1 MSRIGV
7 FVCDCG
13 LNIAKTVRVP
23 EVVEFAKTLPDVV
36 VAQEYK
42 FMCSTPGQ
50 EIIQNDIKEHRL
62 DRVIVAACSPLM
74 HEKTFRKVIEKA
86 GLNQYLLSIVNIREH
101 VSWVTED
108 EEVATRKAKAL
119 INGAVYRARL
129 LNPLTSRFIDVNP
142 NVLVIGGGIAGIQ
155 AALEVADAGKKV
167 YLVERTPSV
176 GGHMAQFDKTFPTL
190 DCSAFI
196 LTPKMDAVNQHPNIN
211 LMTYC
216 EVTEVKGFV
225 GNFTVTV
232 KQKARYIDH
241 EKCNACLACT
251 QKCPGKAMSEFDEG
265 IVRRKSVYIPFPQA
279 VPQKPVIDRESCV
292 FFKTGKCQLCKKVCE
307 QGAVDFEQEDKFE
320 EVQVGAIIVATGY
333 DLMDTKPLVQYGYGK
348 YPGVFHSLEVERIF
362 NAAGPTGGKVVMRDM
377 KTAPR
382 SVAILHCIGSRDKNN
397 FEHCSRVCC
406 MYSLKFAHLFKEKT
420 EANIYQLYIDMRAP
434 GKAYEEFY
442 SRLLEEDVKFVRGK
456 AARVTE
462 NKENP
467 EEAGGLL
474 VEVDDTLSGQFMRIP
489 VDMVVLSPAM
499 KPRHDAKEVA
509 RLLNLST
516 DKYGFLM
523 ERHPKLAPL
532 STMTDGVFIAG
543 ACQFPKDIP
552 DTVSQALGAAAE
564 ALTIVT
570 KAKMELEAATAV
582 VNPAAC
588 SGCMNCVNVCP
599 YGAPQ
604 MNAEKGVSEINE
616 ALCKGCGLC
625 AASCPTSAIIA
636 RHFANDQIMAEM
648 EGLMEMEM

>member
-1 MSRIGV
+1 
-7 FVCDCG
+7 
-13 LNIAKTVRVP
+13 
-23 EVVEFAKTLPDVV
+23 
-36 VAQEYK
+36 
-42 FMCSTPGQ
+42 
-50 EIIQNDIKEHRL
+50 
-62 DRVIVAACSPLM
+62 
-74 HEKTFRKVIEKA
+74 
-86 GLNQYLLSIVNIREH
+86 
-101 VSWVTED
+101 
-108 EEVATRKAKAL
+108 
-119 INGAVYRARL
+119 
-129 LNPLTSRFIDVNP
+129 
-142 NVLVIGGGIAGIQ
+142 
-155 AALEVADAGKKV
+155 
-167 YLVERTPSV
+167 
-176 GGHMAQFDKTFPTL
+176 
-190 DCSAFI
+190 
-196 LTPKMDAVNQHPNIN
+196 
-211 LMTYC
+211 
-216 EVTEVKGFV
+216 
-225 GNFTVTV
+225 
-232 KQKARYIDH
+232 
-241 EKCNACLACT
+241 
-251 QKCPGKAMSEFDEG
+251 
-265 IVRRKSVYIPFPQA
+265 
-279 VPQKPVIDRESCV
+279 
-292 FFKTGKCQLCKKVCE
+292 
-307 QGAVDFEQEDKFE
+307 
-320 EVQVGAIIVATGY
+320 
-333 DLMDTKPLVQYGYGK
+333 
-348 YPGVFHSLEVERIF
+348 
-362 NAAGPTGGKVVMRDM
+362 
-377 KTAPR
+377 
-382 SVAILHCIGSRDKNN
+382 
-397 FEHCSRVCC
+397 

-462 NKENP
+462 NRENP
-467 EEAGGLL
+467 DEAGKLL

-499 KPRHDAKEVA
+499 KPRHDAKDVA

-588 SGCMNCVNVCP
+588 SGCLNCVSVCP

-604 MNAEKGVSEINE
+604 FNAEKGVSEINE

-636 RHFANDQIMAEM
+636 RHFGNDQIMAEM

>member
-1 MSRIGV
+1 
-7 FVCDCG
+7 
-13 LNIAKTVRVP
+13 
-23 EVVEFAKTLPDVV
+23 
-36 VAQEYK
+36 
-42 FMCSTPGQ
+42 
-50 EIIQNDIKEHRL
+50 
-62 DRVIVAACSPLM
+62 
-74 HEKTFRKVIEKA
+74 
-86 GLNQYLLSIVNIREH
+86 
-101 VSWVTED
+101 
-108 EEVATRKAKAL
+108 
-119 INGAVYRARL
+119 
-129 LNPLTSRFIDVNP
+129 
-142 NVLVIGGGIAGIQ
+142 
-155 AALEVADAGKKV
+155 
-167 YLVERTPSV
+167 
-176 GGHMAQFDKTFPTL
+176 
-190 DCSAFI
+190 
-196 LTPKMDAVNQHPNIN
+196 MDAVNQHANID

-241 EKCNACLACT
+241 EKCNACHACME
-251 QKCPGKAMSEFDEG
+251 KCPGKAMAEFDEG
-265 IVRRKSVYIPFPQA
+265 LVRRKAVYIPFPQA
-279 VPQKPVIDRESCV
+279 VPQKPVIDRGSCV

-307 QGAVDFEQEDKFE
+307 PGAVDFEQEDKFVE
-320 EVQVGAIIVATGY
+320 IKVGAIIVATGY

-382 SVAILHCIGSRDKNN
+382 SVAILHCIGSRDKNS

-467 EEAGGLL
+467 EEAGKLI

-499 KPRHDAKEVA
+499 KPRHDAKDVA

-564 ALTIVT
+564 ALTVVT

-588 SGCMNCVNVCP
+588 SGCMNCVSVCP

-636 RHFANDQIMAEM
+636 RHFTNDQIMAEM